1 MSLASDGK
9 SEPEEK
15 DQKREVAYTPIGRNL
30 LFIGLLTH
38 LGALFLAMTGLPG
51 IDSHLYFLYISFWL
65 LLIVGLYTELLDRG
79 YRPARDYRFYLLAL
93 LAIYPVV
100 GPLTTFM
107 ALYLLAGPGKKA
119 PFSISGMIGS
129 FFRLRAS
136 GSFLLLTLLLL
147 FALFAF
153 IYSTHDPYFKRV
165 RGKRVSSTGWIA
177 AGIRSQ
183 RESTDSTSHFPS

>member
-1 MSLASDGK
+1 MTSDGG
-9 SEPEEK
+9 SEPKERE
-15 DQKREVAYTPIGRNL
+15 QKREVAYTPIGRNL

-51 IDSHLYFLYISFWL
+51 IDSHFHFLYIFFWA
-65 LLIVGLYTELLDRG
+65 LLIVGLYAELLDRG
-79 YRPARDYRFYLLAL
+79 YRPSRDYRFYLLAL
-93 LAIYPVV
+93 LAAFPIV
-100 GPLTTFM
+100 GPLTTLI
-107 ALYLLAGPGKKA
+107 ALYSLAGPGNNM

-129 FFRLRAS
+129 FFRLRAN
-136 GSFLLLTLLLL
+136 GVPLLIALLLL

-177 AGIRSQ
+177 PKTR
-183 RESTDSTSHFPS
+183 FP